1 MLCDTLSK
9 CNNDTDPLC
18 PSVFILCIGDTV
30 FVSGAASTPIDLVNA
45 MTEHGKA
52 NKLSKVTVCHMHT
65 EGKAPY
71 TDPECEGEYYCTC
84 LSVWWVNLLNLLFIN
99 KCLN

>member
-1 MLCDTLSK
+1 M
-9 CNNDTDPLC
+9 
-18 PSVFILCIGDTV
+18 
-30 FVSGAASTPIDLVNA
+30 FVSGAAATPIDLVNA

-52 NKLSKVTVCHMHT
+52 NKLNKVTVCHMHT

-84 LSVWWVNLLNLLFIN
+84 LSVLLTNQINYLFTVKYFTQKHSLEALIFL
-99 KCLN
+99 CT

>member
-1 MLCDTLSK
+1 M
-9 CNNDTDPLC
+9 
-18 PSVFILCIGDTV
+18 

-71 TDPECEGEYYCTC
+71 TDPKCEGEYYCTC
-84 LSVWWVNLLNLLFIN
+84 LSACQLNQVFTITV
-99 KCLN
+99 